1 MKRVAIVSLILSVA
15 CFTFAQTGS
24 NQTPS
29 QNPPQSSS
37 QPQGAGQAQAPGAPG
52 TPAAPAKHP
61 PQAKTQPEFDAFKAA
76 SANQDPAALEKAAD
90 DFATK
95 FPDSELRIIL
105 YKSAMR
111 AYQNAN
117 NADKM
122 LEMGHKALTIDP
134 DDPESLVD
142 VAEVLTERT
151 RDTDIDKDQRRGE
164 ARKDAE
170 KALQTVDTDIMFPAN
185 TPPDNV
191 QKYKD
196 LLRSSAYSILGT
208 LDFNQ
213 GNYTSAQANLQKSID
228 AYPQQPDPVTVLRLS
243 LALDRQNKYPEAL
256 TVANHAV
263 ELTQD
268 GTPAGSMARRERDRL
283 VQLTGGKPAGTG
295 TTPATSSQP
304 GTPPTT
310 SNPGQTTTPPKQ

>member
-1 MKRVAIVSLILSVA
+1 MKRVAIVSLILGVA

-24 NQTPS
+24 NQNPAQGTS
-29 QNPPQSSS
+29 QQ
-37 QPQGAGQAQAPGAPG
+37 QGATPGQAPGAQG
-52 TPAAPAKHP
+52 AQAAPAKHP

-76 SANQDPAALEKAAD
+76 SANQDPAATEKAAD

-105 YKSAMR
+105 YKTAMR
-111 AYQNAN
+111 GYQNAN

-122 LEMGHKALTIDP
+122 LDMGRKALTIDS
-134 DDPESLVD
+134 DDPEALVD
-142 VAEVLTERT
+142 VSEVLTERT
-151 RDTDIDKDQRRGE
+151 RDTDIDKDQRLGE

-170 KALQTVDTDIMFPAN
+170 KALQTVDTDVMFPAS

-228 AYPQQPDPVTVLRLS
+228 AYPSQPDPVTVLRLS
-243 LALDRQNKYPEAL
+243 LSLDRQSKYPEAL
-256 TVANHAV
+256 TVANRAV
-263 ELTQD
+263 DLTQD
-268 GTPAGSMARRERDRL
+268 GTPAGGMARRERDRL
-283 VQLTGGKPAGTG
+283 LQLTGGKPAGTG
-295 TTPATSSQP
+295 TTPASSPQP
-304 GTPPTT
+304 GAPPPA
-310 SNPGQTTTPPKQ
+310 SNPGQTTAPPKP

>member
-1 MKRVAIVSLILSVA
+1 MKRVAIVSLILGVA

-24 NQTPS
+24 NQS
-29 QNPPQSSS
+29 QNPPQGGS
-37 QPQGAGQAQAPGAPG
+37 QQQGAAPPQAPGAQG

-76 SANQDPAALEKAAD
+76 SANQDPAATEKAAD
-90 DFATK
+90 DFAAK

-105 YKSAMR
+105 YKTAMR

-122 LEMGHKALTIDP
+122 LEMGRKALAIDP

-151 RDTDIDKDQRRGE
+151 RDTDIDKDQRLGE

-170 KALQTVDTDIMFPAN
+170 KALQTVDTDIMFPAS
-185 TPPDNV
+185 TPPENV

-243 LALDRQNKYPEAL
+243 LSLDRQSKYPEAL
-256 TVANHAV
+256 TIANRAV
-263 ELTQD
+263 DLTQE

-283 VQLTGGKPAGTG
+283 VQLTGGKPAGAG
-295 TTPATSSQP
+295 TTPANSPQS
-304 GTPPTT
+304 GAAPTT
-310 SNPGQTTTPPKQ
+310 GNPGQTTTPPKR

>member
-1 MKRVAIVSLILSVA
+1 MKRVAIVSVIVSVA
-15 CFTFAQTGS
+15 CFTFAQSGS
-24 NQTPS
+24 GQA
-29 QNPPQSSS
+29 QNPPTGSS
-37 QPQGAGQAQAPGAPG
+37 QQQGATPGQAPGAPG
-52 TPAAPAKHP
+52 AAAAPAKHP

-76 SANQDPAALEKAAD
+76 SANQDPAAIEKAAD
-90 DFATK
+90 DFAAK
-95 FPDSELRIIL
+95 YPDSELRIIL
-105 YKSAMR
+105 YKTAMR

-122 LEMGHKALTIDP
+122 LDMGRKALAIDP

-151 RDTDIDKDQRRGE
+151 RDTDIDKDQRLAE

-170 KALQTVDTDIMFPAN
+170 KALQTIDTDIVFPAS

-213 GNYTSAQANLQKSID
+213 GNFPSAQANLQKSID

-256 TVANHAV
+256 TIANRAV
-263 ELTQD
+263 ELTQE

-283 VQLTGGKPAGTG
+283 VQLTGGKPAGAS
-295 TTPATSSQP
+295 TTPASSQP
-304 GTPPTT
+304 ATAPTP

>member
-1 MKRVAIVSLILSVA
+1 MKRVAIVSLILGVA
-15 CFTFAQTGS
+15 CFTFAQAGS
-24 NQTPS
+24 NQN
-29 QNPPQSSS
+29 QNPPQGGA
-37 QPQGAGQAQAPGAPG
+37 QQQGAGQGQAPGAQG
-52 TPAAPAKHP
+52 AQAAPAKHP

-76 SANQDPAALEKAAD
+76 STNQDPAAIEKAAD

-95 FPDSELRIIL
+95 FPDSELRVIL
-105 YKSAMR
+105 YKTAMR
-111 AYQNAN
+111 GYQNAN

-122 LEMGHKALTIDP
+122 LEMGHKALTIDA
-134 DDPESLVD
+134 DDPEALVD

-151 RDTDIDKDQRRGE
+151 RDTDIDKDQRLGE

-170 KALQTVDTDIMFPAN
+170 KALQTVDTDIVFPAN
-185 TPPDNV
+185 TPPENI

-213 GNYTSAQANLQKSID
+213 GNYTAAQSNLQKSID
-228 AYPQQPDPVTVLRLS
+228 AYPPQPDPVTVLRLS
-243 LALDRQNKYPEAL
+243 LALDRQSKYPEAL
-256 TVANHAV
+256 TVANRAV
-263 ELTQD
+263 DLTQD

-295 TTPATSSQP
+295 AAPGSSQP
-304 GTPPTT
+304 GTAPTT
-310 SNPGQTTTPPKQ
+310 TNPGQTTTPPKP